1 MIIKNGSVFTSD
13 GFEKKDI
20 AFDTSHR
27 IMAALP
33 SADPDVFD
41 AEGCYVVP
49 GFIDIHTH
57 GAVGADFCDADL
69 SGLKR
74 MAAYLKS
81 CGITTFCPT
90 SMTFLRPPRILWT
103 HRIPPFPALPASIW
117 KVLLSLPKREAP
129 RRSTI

>member
-41 AEGCYVVP
+41 AEVTNL
-49 GFIDIHTH
+49 I
-57 GAVGADFCDADL
+57 
-69 SGLKR
+69 
-74 MAAYLKS
+74 
-81 CGITTFCPT
+81 
-90 SMTFLRPPRILWT
+90 
-103 HRIPPFPALPASIW
+103 
-117 KVLLSLPKREAP
+117 
-129 RRSTI
+129 RS

>member
-49 GFIDIHTH
+49 GQH
-57 GAVGADFCDADL
+57 
-69 SGLKR
+69 
-74 MAAYLKS
+74 
-81 CGITTFCPT
+81 
-90 SMTFLRPPRILWT
+90 
-103 HRIPPFPALPASIW
+103 
-117 KVLLSLPKREAP
+117 
-129 RRSTI
+129 

>member
-57 GAVGADFCDADL
+57 LGLSTSGVGMEGEDFNEESEPCTAH
-69 SGLKR
+69 
-74 MAAYLKS
+74 
-81 CGITTFCPT
+81 I
-90 SMTFLRPPRILWT
+90 RIVA
-103 HRIPPFPALPASIW
+103 IP
-117 KVLLSLPKREAP
+117 LSLQEKQA
-129 RRSTI
+129 

>member
-41 AEGCYVVP
+41 AEAVMSFPVLSTFTHTEPLVP
-49 GFIDIHTH
+49 
-57 GAVGADFCDADL
+57 
-69 SGLKR
+69 
-74 MAAYLKS
+74 
-81 CGITTFCPT
+81 TFVT
-90 SMTFLRPPRILWT
+90 RIS
-103 HRIPPFPALPASIW
+103 P
-117 KVLLSLPKREAP
+117 V
-129 RRSTI
+129 